1 MRPAFPIHPRI
12 GLPARLAA
20 WALWTALGGM
30 LATTPAAAEKAD
42 RSKPIEV
49 QADTSG
55 TTDLLN
61 QVSRFNGHVVITQGT
76 LVIKADRV
84 EIRQTPDGYHLATAW
99 GSAATQVSF
108 RQKRDDVDEYIEGRA
123 DRVEFDG
130 KADLLRL
137 IGHGVVR
144 RTQGPRTLDEITGAL
159 ITWNNATE
167 QFSAQSGAAGSAGSA
182 DSRVR
187 AVLSP
192 RPASQAASQPA
203 R

>member
-1 MRPAFPIHPRI
+1 MNVTNPVRPHHR
-12 GLPARLAA
+12 LTRLAGL
-20 WALWTALGGM
+20 ALCAVLCSM
-30 LATTPAAAEKAD
+30 LAAAPAVAEKGD
-42 RSKPIEV
+42 RSKPIEI

-84 EIRQTPDGYHLATAW
+84 EIRHTPDGYYLASAW
-99 GSAATQVSF
+99 GNAAAQVSF

-130 KADLLRL
+130 KADLLRM
-137 IGHGVVR
+137 IGRGTVR
-144 RTQGPRTLDEITGAL
+144 RTQGARTLDEITGAL

-167 QFSAQSGAAGSAGSA
+167 QFSAQSGATAASSA

-192 RPASQAASQPA
+192 RAASQAASQPA